1 MNLHADAVLQVLAV
15 GVATGALERLVLL
28 DLLLRSEDPIA
39 AQSVFHQNHV
49 IFTEFAILVFFY
61 LF

>member
-15 GVATGALERLVLL
+15 GMATGALERFVLL
-28 DLLLRSEDPIA
+28 DLLLRSEDPIG

-49 IFTEFAILVFFY
+49 IFTEFAILQFSF
-61 LF
+61 

>member
-1 MNLHADAVLQVLAV
+1 MNLHADAVLQVLAE

-49 IFTEFAILVFFY
+49 IFTEFAIL
-61 LF
+61 